1 MISEHN
7 AKQRCQWLITAM
19 VGKDLADVWWST
31 PNRAFDMR
39 TPAGIW
45 LEDYLKVY
53 KYLMARAGE

>member
-7 AKQRCQWLITAM
+7 AKQRCQWLLTAM
-19 VGKDLADVWWST
+19 VGKELADVWWST

>member
-19 VGKDLADVWWST
+19 VGKELADVWWST
-31 PNRAFDMR
+31 PNRAFDMH

>member
-7 AKQRCQWLITAM
+7 AKQRCHWLITAM

-53 KYLMARAGE
+53 NYLMARAGE